1 MEVKIPRS
9 VETKTGNE
17 REKPS
22 SRLQKQA
29 PATLQLDATK
39 LNTDFVMGA
48 DDAAASAPIPL
59 LSPLLLSPSPFWD
72 TEESNSAEED
82 KGDGGG
88 SQTCPSAVD
97 LQVKN
102 RSIEAVE
109 FCVCV
114 CYRGRVCVIKWN
126 RETGR
131 RAHHRK
137 EHLSDGAA
145 FLWIDNLSMVLC
157 LMMSRCTVL
166 VSHISDLPLGTV
178 ISLQELRNPR
188 IEENERITSWISLN
202 TLSRVVVD

>member
-88 SQTCPSAVD
+88 SQTSSPASPPEGWRHPALPVLAMEPASLVPRFE
-97 LQVKN
+97 LQC
-102 RSIEAVE
+102 SIVNN
-109 FCVCV
+109 V
-114 CYRGRVCVIKWN
+114 
-126 RETGR
+126 
-131 RAHHRK
+131 
-137 EHLSDGAA
+137 
-145 FLWIDNLSMVLC
+145 
-157 LMMSRCTVL
+157 
-166 VSHISDLPLGTV
+166 
-178 ISLQELRNPR
+178 Q
-188 IEENERITSWISLN
+188 
-202 TLSRVVVD
+202 